1 MAYARVATFDGV
13 TPEHLDGLRQRI
25 EEDGQPEGMNATEF
39 IFLHDPD
46 SSKTVSIILFDSAED
61 YERGSAILDGVDR
74 DDAPGQRTSVDRY
87 EVAIRM
93 VIEPSAEP
101 GEPELATPELDSV
114 EGFYSGPIVGPSA

>member
-13 TPEHLDGLRQRI
+13 TAEHLDGLRKRI

-39 IFLHDPD
+39 LFLQNPD
-46 SSKTVSIILFDSAED
+46 SGKTLSIILFDSAED
-61 YERGSAILDGVDR
+61 YEQGSAILDGVNR

-93 VIEPSAEP
+93 TS
-101 GEPELATPELDSV
+101 
-114 EGFYSGPIVGPSA
+114 

>member
-13 TPEHLDGLRQRI
+13 TTEHLDGLRKRI

-39 IFLHDPD
+39 LFLQDPD
-46 SSKTVSIILFDSAED
+46 SGKTLSIILFDSAED
-61 YERGSAILDGVDR
+61 YEQGSAILDGVNR

-93 VIEPSAEP
+93 TS
-101 GEPELATPELDSV
+101 
-114 EGFYSGPIVGPSA
+114 